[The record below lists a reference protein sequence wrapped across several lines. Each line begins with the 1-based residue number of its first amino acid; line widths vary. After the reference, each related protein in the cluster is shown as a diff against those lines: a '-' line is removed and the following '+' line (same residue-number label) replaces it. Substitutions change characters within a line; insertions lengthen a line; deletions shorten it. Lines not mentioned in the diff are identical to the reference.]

1 LGIWPGRVIEMCAGE
16 RRGKCETQ
24 TEVCATTGK
33 AEMTLGSAGLTA
45 RATVL
50 FGVLVSLLLAPQA
63 LEAKEDP
70 VQWTLGAVNNTTNI
84 KPGGHVWLE
93 LTASIQPEW
102 HLYSPTTP
110 PGGPIITTIRLAE
123 NPALESFAVYR
134 PKPVRKLDPN
144 FQLETETYTAKA
156 VFLIVATLKPSA
168 KGMTTLEAAVR
179 YQACTEVKCLPAVKK
194 SVSAVITVDP
204 SGTSMTMSPPV
215 DSAPVASAA
224 ASAPASASVS
234 PNASVLPPA
243 SSSTPSG
250 PIRFGTGPAQGLL
263 PFLLTAF
270 GFGLA
275 SLFTPCVFPMIPIT
289 VSFFLNQQPSGDGPR
304 SRGWVQA
311 LVFCLGIVVLF
322 TGLGF
327 LVTLVSGPFGVV
339 QLGSSPWVNGFI
351 SLVFFVFGLSLLGAF
366 ELTLPSGLL
375 TRLDR
380 ASQGGGTAGTLLMGL
395 TFSLTS
401 FACIG
406 PIVGPLLVA
415 SVQSKGLQPVLGMA
429 SFATGLAAPFFLL
442 ALFPSY
448 LGRLPRSGAWMSRIK
463 VCLGFLVLAAM
474 LKYLANVDAVLGWH
488 FLTRERVLAGWIVLF
503 ALPGIYLLGWLR
515 MEGMSKDEPV
525 TVLRALIA
533 ALLLIFSIS
542 LIPGLFGARLGE
554 LDAFLPESSG
564 SLFGA
569 VSGASPARAAFKN
582 DLEGAVKAARADGK
596 LVLVNFTG
604 YACTNCHWMKANMF
618 TRPEIQAALQNIVVV
633 DLYTDGTD
641 AESEKNQRFE
651 DSRFATVSIP
661 FYALMDTD
669 DRVIATFPQLTRN
682 PREFLAFLESKP
694 KSGA

>member
-1 LGIWPGRVIEMCAGE
+1 MKQQAGRSAETSLGAAG
-16 RRGKCETQ
+16 T
-24 TEVCATTGK
+24 
-33 AEMTLGSAGLTA
+33 SA
-45 RATVL
+45 RATAVVGIFVCLL
-50 FGVLVSLLLAPQA
+50 FAGRP
-63 LEAKEDP
+63 LEAKDDP
-70 VQWTLGAVNNTTNI
+70 VQWVLGAVNNTTNI

-93 LTASIQPEW
+93 LTATIQPEW

-110 PGGPIITTIRLAE
+110 PGGPIITTIRLVE
-123 NPALESFAVYR
+123 NPALESFVVYR

-144 FQLETETYTAKA
+144 FQLDTETYTAKA
-156 VFLIVATLKPSA
+156 VFLIDATLKPSA
-168 KGMTTLEAAVR
+168 KGMTTLDAAVR
-179 YQACTEVKCLPAVKK
+179 YQACTDVKCLPAVKK
-194 SVSAVITVDP
+194 SISAVITAEP
-204 SGTSMTMSPPV
+204 SGTSMTFSPPA
-215 DSAPVASAA
+215 DSAPVASASSGQA
-224 ASAPASASVS
+224 ASASSAAASPASASTT
-234 PNASVLPPA
+234 AGGPPA
-243 SSSTPSG
+243 ASLPTASG
-250 PIRFGTGPAQGLL
+250 AIRFGAGPAQDLL

-270 GFGLA
+270 GLGLA

-289 VSFFLNQQPSGDGPR
+289 VSFFLHQQPSGDGPR
-304 SRGWVQA
+304 SRAWVQA
-311 LVFCLGIVVLF
+311 LIFCLGIVVLF

-327 LVTLVSGPFGVV
+327 VVTLVSGKFGVV

-351 SLVFFVFGLSLLGAF
+351 SVVFFVFGLSLLGAF
-366 ELTLPSGLL
+366 ELTLPTGLL

-415 SVQSKGLQPVLGMA
+415 SVQSKGIEPVLGMA

-442 ALFPSY
+442 ALFPAY
-448 LGRLPRSGAWMSRIK
+448 LSRLPRSGDWMSRVK
-463 VCLGFLVLAAM
+463 VCLGFIVLAAM

-488 FLTRERVLAGWIVLF
+488 FLTRERVLAAWIVLF

-525 TVLRALIA
+525 TVPRALVA
-533 ALLLIFSIS
+533 ALLLIFSLS
-542 LIPGLFGARLGE
+542 LIPGLFGGRLGE
-554 LDAFLPESSG
+554 LDAFLPDSSG

-569 VSGASPARAAFKN
+569 ASGASAARAAYKN
-582 DLEGAVKAARADGK
+582 DLEGAVKAARAGGK

-618 TRPEIQAALQNIVVV
+618 TRPEIEAALQQMVVV

-641 AESEKNQRFE
+641 AVSEKNQRFE
-651 DSRFATVSIP
+651 DSRFQTVSIP

-669 DRVIATFPQLTRN
+669 DHVIATFPQLTRD
-682 PREFLAFLESKP
+682 PREFLAFLESRV
-694 KSGA
+694 KSGV